1 MGGIPLSV
9 IWLVLVIVFA
19 IVESATVS
27 LVAIWFA
34 FGSLLAMLAAVMRL
48 SVWVQLILFLAG
60 SLATLW
66 FLREYARKY
75 INPAKVK
82 TNFDRVI
89 SMSGVVTEAID
100 NESGVGQVRVAGQI
114 WSARAEDG
122 APIPAGT
129 KVVILSIAGVK
140 VIVKR
145 ESEQ

>member
-122 APIPAGT
+122 ASIPTGA

>member
-60 SLATLW
+60 SLVALW
-66 FLREYARKY
+66 LLREYARKY
-75 INPAKVK
+75 INPVKVK

-100 NESGVGQVRVAGQI
+100 NESGVGQVRIAGQI

-122 APIPAGT
+122 VPIPAGA
-129 KVVILSIAGVK
+129 KVVVLSIAGVK

-145 ESEQ
+145 ENEQ

>member
-1 MGGIPLSV
+1 MGGIPFSV

-48 SVWVQLILFLAG
+48 DVWVQIVLFLVG

-66 FLREYARKY
+66 FLREYTRKY
-75 INPAKVK
+75 FNPAKVK

-89 SMSGVVTEAID
+89 SMSGVVIEEID
-100 NESGVGQVRVAGQI
+100 NERGAGQVRVGGQI
-114 WSARAEDG
+114 WSARSEDG
-122 APIPAGT
+122 EPIPSGT
-129 KVVILSIAGVK
+129 KVVVLSIAGVK